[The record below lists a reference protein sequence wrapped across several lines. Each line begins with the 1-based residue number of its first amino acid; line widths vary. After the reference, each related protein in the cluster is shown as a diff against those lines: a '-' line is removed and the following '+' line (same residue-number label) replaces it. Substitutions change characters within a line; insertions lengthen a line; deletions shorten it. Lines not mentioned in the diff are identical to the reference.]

1 MLKFAVETIIS
12 LSLLGGVNMDFL
24 GAGGIWTLL
33 LVCAVI
39 GVLLITAAK
48 LIK

>member
-1 MLKFAVETIIS
+1 ME
-12 LSLLGGVNMDFL
+12 FL

-39 GVLLITAAK
+39 GALLITAAK

>member
-1 MLKFAVETIIS
+1 
-12 LSLLGGVNMDFL
+12 MDFL

-39 GVLLITAAK
+39 GGLLILAAK
-48 LIK
+48 MIE

>member
-1 MLKFAVETIIS
+1 
-12 LSLLGGVNMDFL
+12 MDFL

-39 GVLLITAAK
+39 GVLLIIAAK